1 VTTGL
6 APSGARRSIGPSNES
21 EVKLDRRAERRASRR
36 AQSRVEILDAAEEVF
51 GEDGIRDGSLRKIA
65 ILSGFSTAAIY
76 LFFEN
81 KQHLLSE
88 TLTRRADEW
97 DQIVRDVAESD
108 LAPLDKLHRIVDLG
122 IDFFADRPDFR
133 LLLRHIRGGPTITG
147 PVLAE
152 FAGAVDDRYLEI
164 LMRLVRIVRDGQ
176 EAGQIR
182 DGDERSIAHLYSV
195 LVNEFVL
202 LGSASDESSVGVLTS
217 TQFHEFIDGA
227 LRRPPGPSLH
237 R

>member
-6 APSGARRSIGPSNES
+6 AQGGTRRNIGPLNDRGVE
-21 EVKLDRRAERRASRR
+21 LDRRAERRASRR
-36 AQSRVEILDAAEEVF
+36 AQNRVEILDAAEKIF
-51 GEDGIRDGSLRKIA
+51 GEDGIREGSLRKIG
-65 ILSGFSTAAIY
+65 IQSGFSTAAIY

-97 DQIVRDVAESD
+97 DRIVADVDESA
-108 LAPLDKLHRIVDLG
+108 LAPLDKLHRIVDLA
-122 IDFFADRPDFR
+122 IDFFAERPDFR

-152 FAGAVDDRYLEI
+152 FAGAVDDRYLQI
-164 LMRLVRIVRDGQ
+164 LMRLVHIVRAGQ

-182 DGDERSIAHLYSV
+182 DGDGRSIAHLYSV

-202 LGSASDESSVGVLTS
+202 LGSASAESSVGALTA

-227 LRRPPGPSLH
+227 LRRPPGRTVH